1 MRRNLPCFINHPYL
15 VHQPDFTAVERC
27 PRSSGS
33 RKLSQGQD
41 DRAKATCGN
50 QEANGAKPRNP
61 WTDAQEL
68 TELAV
73 EGNALLSHPSAIS
86 R

>member
-1 MRRNLPCFINHPYL
+1 MPPEAPPIELSNLLPIVCK
-15 VHQPDFTAVERC
+15 A
-27 PRSSGS
+27 SSGGNGNS
-33 RKLSQGQD
+33 ASQGQD